1 MSDRSTGF
9 YTFVFVYSLLAIAS
23 LFVAWHVLKIAR
35 ARRASPVRALDT
47 EAEEPLESNFWP
59 WYDALLAQDDFSYA
73 EAKMLYRL
81 LDHEDV
87 YRRQEPSTARQ
98 IDDMPL

>member
-1 MSDRSTGF
+1 MSDRTGL
-9 YTFVFVYSLLAIAS
+9 YTALFVYSLLAIAS

-35 ARRASPVRALDT
+35 AYRKPPIRAMDT
-47 EAEEPLESNFWP
+47 ETEEPLESNFWP

-87 YRRQEPSTARQ
+87 YRGREPSTVQ
-98 IDDMPL
+98 QVDDMP